1 LPGENRA
8 AMKKSEM
15 RPHFPELPWYPEGRV
30 MADRSNERMS
40 SDDWTRTFEA
50 MGRAK
55 GSGQSKRKRGQDDE
69 EEFSDYVLPRPELH
83 DVAYHG
89 ILREMVGAACAN
101 SEAVPST
108 VAVHILARFA
118 VTMGRTAHINIGD
131 EQRHLRMN
139 ALIVGP
145 TSKGRKGT
153 SAEMPRRLF
162 QLVESKLG
170 IDAVPVKVLTALAT
184 GEGLIHQV
192 RDPYHN
198 HDGELVDAGV
208 FDKRLLCNVSEFAGV
223 MAQARREAAT
233 ISVVLRDAFD
243 GVTLT
248 IPTKTSFNQATD
260 THIVVIGSVPE
271 TEILKTLT
279 STDITNGLANR
290 FPMFYS
296 VRTKSVPFP
305 KPTDPDLV
313 EKFATYI
320 VEALFLAISVGEVR
334 MTAEAR
340 EYWEVIYT
348 ELEERA
354 HPPEVAALLAR
365 QGTYTLI
372 FAALLALLNQEKEIG
387 PDHLTAASAWV
398 DYWEETT
405 LFVFS
410 NGEKNEQ
417 AIKMHML
424 KDDIVDVIALLG
436 GRDVPHSDVANKVTN
451 KYQKRWP
458 TAKDVKIAVEL
469 LQRES
474 PPRIYSRS
482 ITTYGRAANFYS
494 LRKPEDD

>member
-1 LPGENRA
+1 
-8 AMKKSEM
+8 
-15 RPHFPELPWYPEGRV
+15 
-30 MADRSNERMS
+30 MADLNWV
-40 SDDWTRTFEA
+40 DGFLA
-50 MGRAK
+50 NPALP
-55 GSGQSKRKRGQDDE
+55 QQKRKRAGKTDE
-69 EEFSDYVLPRPELH
+69 EGEFSEYVLPRPELRP
-83 DVAYHG
+83 VALLG
-89 ILREMVGAACAN
+89 VLGEMVDAACVN

-108 VAVHILARFA
+108 VALHILTRFSA
-118 VTMGRTAHINIGD
+118 TMGRTAYINIGD

-162 QLVESKLG
+162 RLVENRAPLG
-170 IDAVPVKVLTALAT
+170 TPPVKVLTALAT

-192 RDPYHN
+192 RDPYHD
-198 HDGELVDAGV
+198 HEGKLVDAGV
-208 FDKRLLCNVSEFAGV
+208 SDKRLLCNVSEFAGV
-223 MAQARREAAT
+223 LAQARREAAT

-248 IPTKTSFNQATD
+248 IPTKTSFNQASD

-271 TEILKTLT
+271 TEIVKTLT

-305 KPTDPDLV
+305 KPTDPFRL
-313 EKFATYI
+313 EGFADHIAATLY
-320 VEALFLAISVGEVR
+320 LATSVGEVS
-334 MTAEAR
+334 MTAEATD
-340 EYWEVIYT
+340 YWYVLYH

-365 QGTYTLI
+365 QSTYTLI
-372 FAALLALLNQEKEIG
+372 FAALIALLNRQRQID
-387 PDHLTAASAWV
+387 PQHLDAARAWV
-398 DYWEETT
+398 QYWEDTT

-417 AIKMHML
+417 AIKMHAL
-424 KDDIVDVIALLG
+424 KDDIVDVIAQLG
-436 GRDVPHSDVANKVTN
+436 CRDVPYSDIASKVTN
-451 KYQKRWP
+451 KYQKLWP
-458 TAKDVKIAVEL
+458 KAKDVKIAVEL

-474 PPRIYSRS
+474 PPRIYSETV
-482 ITTYGRAANFYS
+482 TTQGRAANLYS
-494 LRKPEDD
+494 LRKPNFDAG

>member
-1 LPGENRA
+1 MVDLTQFLSADGSAVSGDDLERFFKRA
-8 AMKKSEM
+8 AQSAPG
-15 RPHFPELPWYPEGRV
+15 PH
-30 MADRSNERMS
+30 
-40 SDDWTRTFEA
+40 
-50 MGRAK
+50 
-55 GSGQSKRKRGQDDE
+55 KRQRRNQPDDE
-69 EEFSDYVLPRPELH
+69 GEFSEYVVPRPELH
-83 DVAYHG
+83 DVAFYG
-89 ILREMVGAACAN
+89 ILRDMVDAACEH

-108 VAVHILARFA
+108 VALHILARFA
-118 VTMGRTAHINIGD
+118 VTIGRTAYINIGD

-162 QLVESKLG
+162 KFVDDKLG
-170 IDAVPVKVLTALAT
+170 MNAASVKVLTALAT

-192 RDPYHN
+192 RDPYFDHE
-198 HDGELVDAGV
+198 GKLLDAGV
-208 FDKRLLCNVSEFAGV
+208 SDKRLLCNVSEFAGV
-223 MAQARREAAT
+223 LAQARREGAT

-271 TEILKTLT
+271 TEIVSTLK

-296 VRTKSVPFP
+296 VRTKSLPFP
-305 KPTDPDLV
+305 KPTDPALL
-313 EKFATYI
+313 EQFANHI
-320 VEALFLAISVGEVR
+320 AGAIYSATATGEVR

-340 EYWEVIYT
+340 DYWQFIYT
-348 ELEERA
+348 DLEERA
-354 HPPEVAALLAR
+354 HPSDVAALLAR
-365 QGTYTLI
+365 QSTYTLI
-372 FAALLALLNQEKEIG
+372 FAALLALLNKEKEIG
-387 PDHLTAASAWV
+387 PDHLTASCAWV
-398 DYWEETT
+398 DFWEATT

-417 AIKMHML
+417 AIKMGAL
-424 KDDIVDVIALLG
+424 KDDIVDVIAILG
-436 GRDVPHSDVANKVTN
+436 GRDVSHSDLANKVTN

-458 TAKDVKIAVEL
+458 TAKDVKVAVEL

-474 PPRIYSRS
+474 PPRIFSKS
-482 ITTYGRAANFYS
+482 ITTNGRAANLYS
-494 LRKPEDD
+494 LRKPDDD